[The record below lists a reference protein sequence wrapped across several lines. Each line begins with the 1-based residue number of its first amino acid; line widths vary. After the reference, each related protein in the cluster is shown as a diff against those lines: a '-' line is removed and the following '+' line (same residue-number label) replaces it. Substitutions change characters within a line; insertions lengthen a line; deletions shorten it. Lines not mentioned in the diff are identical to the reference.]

1 MQKWLLLALLSALP
15 AQAQDI
21 TGLWA
26 SAPSPKTGAVLH
38 IALAPCG
45 GNICGTIQTAINATT
60 PDLEGRQIVFDMV
73 PDGNGHWTGGKMW
86 LPPLDTNINARMALE
101 GEALAVRGCML
112 LVCRTQL
119 WHRVP

>member
-1 MQKWLLLALLSALP
+1 MRKLVLLLLWAIP
-15 AQAQDI
+15 AGAQDI

-38 IALAPCG
+38 IALGPCG
-45 GNICGTIQTAINATT
+45 GKICGTIQKAINTTT

-73 PDGNGHWTGGKMW
+73 PDGNGHWTDGKMW
-86 LPPLDTNINARMALE
+86 LPPLDTNINARMALQ
-101 GEALAVRGCML
+101 GEALAVRGCL
-112 LVCRTQL
+112 LLMCRTQL